1 MGVYGEKSLYL
12 QVEKEMFADLMRPAA
27 KDGTR

>member
-12 QVEKEMFADLMRPAA
+12 QVEKETFAVLMRLAS
-27 KDGTR
+27 KDGIR